1 MSFADTIKETI
12 KILNVSLTDRNISI
26 VSQIKHD
33 LKLRFDKRRFQ
44 QVLLNLLSNA
54 TKFQTQGIILVKAR
68 VKEIQQSDKKVHQMQ
83 VKIIDQGIGIEKE
96 HLATIFTPFQK
107 SLSRG
112 SILGNGVGLSIC
124 KQICEQLGGSISVKS
139 EVNVGSTF
147 TFTMLCH
154 IVKDK
159 SVPKK

>member
-1 MSFADTIKETI
+1 MSFAATIKETI

-33 LKLRFDKRRFQ
+33 LKLRFDKQRFQ

-68 VKEIQQSDKKVHQMQ
+68 VKEVQQSDKKVHQMQ

-96 HLATIFTPFQK
+96 HLAMIFTPFQK
-107 SLSRG
+107 
-112 SILGNGVGLSIC
+112 
-124 KQICEQLGGSISVKS
+124 
-139 EVNVGSTF
+139 
-147 TFTMLCH
+147 
-154 IVKDK
+154 
-159 SVPKK
+159 